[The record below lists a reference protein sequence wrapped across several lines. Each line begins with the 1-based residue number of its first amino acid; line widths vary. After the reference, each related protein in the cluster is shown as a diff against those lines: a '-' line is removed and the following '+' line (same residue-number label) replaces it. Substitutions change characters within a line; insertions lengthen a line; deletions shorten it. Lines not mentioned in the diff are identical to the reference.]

1 MSLVADGNGFLRD
14 TIEQVSRDKNIDKKV
29 IIEALE
35 QAMLHAAR
43 KGIGSDVDL
52 EAVYN
57 EELDDMEEEKLKQ
70 QSLESVLQTLKVS
83 REDYEESFFYQP
95 SH

>member
-1 MSLVADGNGFLRD
+1 MSLVAGGNGFLRD

-57 EELDDMEEEKLKQ
+57 EELDEIELFKYF
-70 QSLESVLQTLKVS
+70 
-83 REDYEESFFYQP
+83 R
-95 SH
+95 